1 MRYVRNSVLLV
12 CSWLL
17 LASSLLADQKDSQS
31 PVTFTARTELVSVP
45 VVVADKSGNH
55 VSGLTKGDFELR
67 QDGKT
72 TAIASFEEIKSTTN
86 RPSHAVSSPGVF
98 TNELSNDPSPKRL
111 TIFALDL
118 VNTPFMDQAYARQ
131 QLLKFLA
138 NRVSSQEPIALIAI
152 RTNGIKILH
161 DFTSD
166 PAVLVAAL
174 RQVSGEIPA
183 VHDINQ
189 ALFAETE
196 GLTGFANGTGE
207 YVAMVESQAILIT
220 LECFQH
226 VAEAFA
232 GVPGRK
238 SLIWATA
245 GFPFALDPSTGRV
258 LSAHSVNVN
267 LHQRPGGSAFGRG
280 GSLPNLPSSTE
291 MHGGADL
298 LALEPV
304 YRRTLQ
310 MLSDASISV
319 YPVDA
324 RGLIVFFPGAKT
336 SLSGAAEG
344 RAYAEYKQAMFES
357 TRATMVD
364 FAEIT
369 GGRAFYNRNDL
380 DVAFQKSADDSAS
393 YYLLGYYLEKDT
405 KPGWHKL
412 QVRTKRGG
420 VEVQA
425 RQGFFVTPQ
434 SDKAESSKMDLKMA
448 LASPL
453 DYTGVPLSV
462 RWAGVGSSGT
472 TGAKKNVHF
481 EIILPA
487 GSNLVDTS
495 NDNNVDLEVVAVAQ
509 TATGN
514 HADQF
519 AQRVQT
525 NVKPDKMGLVQRDG
539 LNYANDLQVPP
550 GSYWVRFVVRNNLDG
565 RMGSVTA
572 PLQVT
577 P

>member
-1 MRYVRNSVLLV
+1 MHLARKAVCLICSALLMGAPV
-12 CSWLL
+12 S
-17 LASSLLADQKDSQS
+17 ADQKEVQGS
-31 PVTFTARTELVSVP
+31 VTFAARAELVSVP
-45 VVVADKSGNH
+45 VVVVDKSGNH
-55 VSGLTKGDFELR
+55 VAGLTKDDFEVK

-72 TAIASFEEIKSTTN
+72 KTIATFEEVKSTTN
-86 RPSHAVSSPGVF
+86 RPSHVSSTPGIF
-98 TNELSNDPSPKRL
+98 TNELSSDASPKRL

-152 RTNGIKILH
+152 WSGGIKVLH

-174 RQVSGEIPA
+174 KQVSGEIPA
-183 VHDINQ
+183 VHDLSN
-189 ALFAETE
+189 ADFAEVE
-196 GLTGFANGTGE
+196 GLNGFATGSGE
-207 YVAMVESQAILIT
+207 YVALVESQAILIT

-245 GFPFALDPSTGRV
+245 AFPFALDPASGRV

-267 LHQRPGGSAFGRG
+267 LNQRPGSSVGPN
-280 GSLPNLPSSTE
+280 GSLPTLPSSTE
-291 MHGGADL
+291 IHGADL
-298 LALEPV
+298 SPLEPV

-336 SLSGAAEG
+336 PLGGAAEG
-344 RAYAEYKQAMFES
+344 RAIAEYKQAMFES
-357 TRATMVD
+357 TRATMID
-364 FAEIT
+364 FAEMT

-393 YYLLGYYLEKDT
+393 YYLLTYYLDKDT

-412 QVRTKRGG
+412 QVKTKRGG
-420 VEVQA
+420 VEIQA
-425 RQGFFVTPQ
+425 RDGFFVTPDA
-434 SDKAESSKMDLKMA
+434 DKGESLKMDLRMA

-462 RWAGVGSSGT
+462 RWGSVGAGA
-472 TGAKKNVHF
+472 AKDAKRNVRF
-481 EIILPA
+481 EITLPPS
-487 GSNLVDTS
+487 SNIVDTS
-495 NDNNVDLEVVAVAQ
+495 NNNLVDLEVLVLAV
-509 TATGN
+509 TPTGGA
-514 HADQF
+514 ADQF
-519 AQRVQT
+519 AQRIKT
-525 NVKPDKMGLVQRDG
+525 NVKPESMPLLQRAG
-539 LNYANDLQVPP
+539 LNYGNDLQVPP
-550 GSYWVRFVVRNNLDG
+550 GKYSVRFVVRNNLDG
-565 RMGSVTA
+565 RLGSVTA